1 MVACFQQ
8 SKRGTPLRV
17 SLFWWVR
24 LELNQRC
31 FRCHGFTDRCDR
43 QLRALTH
50 MAESAELESDTV
62 RCDPLSQMRFS
73 CSRRSNKG
81 QIAVRIDR
89 AQGGQCPDPVQVS
102 AFQQRKVKVFNG
114 FRRLF
119 RQPSQFG
126 AVDKVVD
133 KSEVFQYSIFS
144 TCAI

>member
-1 MVACFQQ
+1 
-8 SKRGTPLRV
+8 
-17 SLFWWVR
+17 
-24 LELNQRC
+24 
-31 FRCHGFTDRCDR
+31 
-43 QLRALTH
+43 

-114 FRRLF
+114 FRCLF
-119 RQPSQFG
+119 RQPAQFEQCLDG
-126 AVDKVVD
+126 GLLFLFTDVGKD
-133 KSEVFQYSIFS
+133 SLP
-144 TCAI
+144 